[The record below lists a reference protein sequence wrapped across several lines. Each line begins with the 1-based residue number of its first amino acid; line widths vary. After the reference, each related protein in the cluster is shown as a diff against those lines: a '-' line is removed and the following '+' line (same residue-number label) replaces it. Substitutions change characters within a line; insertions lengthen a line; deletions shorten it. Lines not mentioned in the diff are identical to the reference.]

1 MTVAELFKK
10 RKHPNKIIYDFI
22 VYTYKEG
29 EYLDKYGK
37 PLEIKGTFK
46 DLTVEDSVFTL
57 EGE

>member
-29 EYLDKYGK
+29 EYLDKFNK
-37 PLEIKGTFK
+37 PLEVKGTFK
-46 DLTVEDSVFTL
+46 ELAGSDCVYTVE
-57 EGE
+57 E